1 MYTLNWEFSNS
12 IVPWNKNL
20 TTKSWHREFSQ
31 KKVSILVWII
41 PTLRKDMHRQSKPV
55 GMFCFFVCF
64 YATLLNLWC
73 LLVIVL
79 VWKLVLLPKRFYTQK
94 SVVFFS
100 VLIAIDFF
108 RIFETNSRIPSTK
121 NNKSPI
127 ESLKVVY
134 TYIYIH
140 LVDFD
145 GAYMDPVGELLH

>member
-121 NNKSPI
+121 NNNKSHRI
-127 ESLKVVY
+127 YETGIV
-134 TYIYIH
+134 TYIYIIH

-145 GAYMDPVGELLH
+145 GSCGGLLH